1 MLGVKEEEIK
11 AQAEKNCIMIDKNE
25 RACYVAGYL
34 GGYEAAETE
43 RQEYEKKLLQSNLDQ
58 QNKIVLLSQKVNDLQ
73 KAYDKQ
79 KEINKEQVDEL
90 EKWKAE
96 WNTQV
101 LVANEE
107 AWERTKLT
115 GELKRLREDCEKT
128 QELLDKQIEATF
140 KLDKENAELK
150 NERNAFKI
158 YSDGAELDAINLNE
172 QLTKAKVALRNVID
186 YLGQFCTDYPDC
198 VIEAEI
204 ILKEE

>member
-1 MLGVKEEEIK
+1 MLEEEIK
-11 AQAEKNCIMIDKNE
+11 AQAEKTCIMIDKKD

-34 GGYEAAETE
+34 GGYEKAETE
-43 RQEYEKKLLQSNLDQ
+43 LQEYEKKLLQSNLDQ

-90 EKWKAE
+90 EEWKAE

-115 GELKRLREDCEKT
+115 GEIKRLREDYEKT
-128 QELLDKQIEATF
+128 QALLDKQIEATY
-140 KLDKENAELK
+140 KLDQENAGLK
-150 NERNAFKI
+150 ERLQI
-158 YSDGAELDAINLNE
+158 LNLNE
-172 QLTKAKVALRNVID
+172 CHDCAKFDEMPNGPRCKTCDN
-186 YLGQFCTDYPDC
+186 GSRFQK
-198 VIEAEI
+198 
-204 ILKEE
+204 KEEA